1 MAKKI
6 LLMALSRKTFKRILF
21 VSLLVFLVG
30 FLFMFVFH
38 NPVDIITMLGIR
50 NSYVLA
56 FFVSLVG
63 AFTSLTKFSAY
74 PMIVALVAGRLDP
87 LLVGFIS
94 GIGLAS
100 GDVLFF
106 LFGYSA
112 RDLSGERTKDFL
124 KKMLSRLQR
133 LRSILV
139 QGVIFLY
146 VAATPFPN
154 NLLSGALAYTGY
166 PFKKVVIPL
175 VMGDVSFCLLIA
187 WLAVKGIQL
196 F

>member
-1 MAKKI
+1 MQLSLTTFRR
-6 LLMALSRKTFKRILF
+6 LLFIA
-21 VSLLVFLVG
+21 LLVFLVG
-30 FLFMFVFH
+30 FLYVFVFH
-38 NPVDIITMLGIR
+38 NPVEIITMLGIR

-94 GIGLAS
+94 GLGLAA
-100 GDVLFF
+100 GDLLFF

-112 RDLSGERTKDFL
+112 RDLTGDATKNRL
-124 KKMLSRLQR
+124 KKVLNKLQN
-133 LRSILV
+133 LRDIYIQIIV
-139 QGVIFLY
+139 FFY

-166 PFKKVVIPL
+166 PFKKVFIPL
-175 VMGDVSFCLLIA
+175 MFGDIFFCMLIA
-187 WLAVKGIQL
+187 WLALQGINL